1 MKSFLFHFFESFFLV
16 PFSIFFS
23 ARSLFFCYFFKVI
36 SVLILYLFLSQVV
49 RSSAVPLCEIVPY
62 GDPLGDEM
70 SRILKGWRAYPLNPF
85 LVVVIL
91 FLLNFLFLQEEENQ
105 VNYTMLIVPNTQA
118 VEKQWIRVCY
128 FFPTQIPTITTIITK
143 LLGTAGSSYVSNS
156 GRVFSRNET
165 FLKRLTSIGDN
176 WFDLVFFPPQS
187 PKSNFKKIILK

>member
-1 MKSFLFHFFESFFLV
+1 
-16 PFSIFFS
+16 
-23 ARSLFFCYFFKVI
+23 
-36 SVLILYLFLSQVV
+36 
-49 RSSAVPLCEIVPY
+49 
-62 GDPLGDEM
+62 
-70 SRILKGWRAYPLNPF
+70 
-85 LVVVIL
+85 
-91 FLLNFLFLQEEENQ
+91 
-105 VNYTMLIVPNTQA
+105 MLIVPNTQA